1 MKDRDQCKVEFR
13 TEKSFDN
20 ERRVYYRIVPS
31 ELPLLQ
37 RWFHNDW
44 ELLYHR
50 YKYIDLIKEHYDP
63 KEYIQEVLPL
73 TTYGD
78 VRRYLEETDKII
90 RKQRIEKLKNGD
102 IWPDELDK
110 V

>member
-1 MKDRDQCKVEFR
+1 MNRNQCKVEFR
-13 TEKSFDN
+13 TEKYFDN
-20 ERRVYYRIVPS
+20 KRRVYYRIVPS
-31 ELPLLQ
+31 ELPFWK

-44 ELLYHR
+44 EPLYHR
-50 YKYIDLIKEHYDP
+50 YEYIDSIKEHYDP
-63 KEYIQEVLPL
+63 KEYAQEVLPL

-78 VRRYLEETDKII
+78 VRRYLEETDKIV